1 MSNLTTD
8 SITRQTSI
16 NEWYYKYRLDILFVL
31 QLGFL
36 GFSVILL
43 MTILSK
49 YRIVS
54 PLFVIYASVVIL
66 ILVFLIWLFKYL
78 FNKNTRDFYQWEKRK
93 FSGDGQMKSAI
104 TPAVQAAMT
113 QILAAGCGT

>member
-31 QLGFL
+31 QLAFL

-49 YRIVS
+49 YRVVS

-66 ILVFLIWLFKYL
+66 VLIFLIWLFKYL

-113 QILAAGCGT
+113 QILEAGCRT